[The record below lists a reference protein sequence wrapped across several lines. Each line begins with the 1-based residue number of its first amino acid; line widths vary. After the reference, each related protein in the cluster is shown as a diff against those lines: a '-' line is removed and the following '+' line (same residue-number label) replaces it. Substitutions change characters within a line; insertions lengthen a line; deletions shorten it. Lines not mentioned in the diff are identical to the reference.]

1 MYSDKSSSDECT
13 AAPGVMGW
21 KSCHNYPGCGC
32 GSDSYSETNEVKLTP
47 LESVVFYTPPS
58 NWKLLPANKVEKSS
72 GGIYTLHMDWG
83 KLVAKFPI
91 SAKVVEDGLLIHK
104 DVLNKHGNIR
114 SIFEIQED

>member
-1 MYSDKSSSDECT
+1 MYSDRRSSDECT

-32 GSDSYSETNEVKLTP
+32 GSDSYTATNEVR
-47 LESVVFYTPPS
+47 SVSPEAAIFYTSPS
-58 NWKLLPANKVEKSS
+58 NWKLIPANKVERSS
-72 GGIYTLHMDWG
+72 KGIYTLYMDWG

-91 SAKVVEDGLLIHK
+91 AATTGKDGLLIHK

-114 SIFEIQED
+114 SIFEIQEE